1 MGTPVSAEKATKAA
15 LMPGRVSSRVRSRS
29 KPTVGAFAGVV
40 VMGPIVGGPPA
51 QVFDLGAGYTQ
62 VSLTKPVLPRWVPM
76 PAAFRTRRVL
86 ATSAALVA
94 LLLAVLLSLAVGA
107 RPIAPSTVLDALLH
121 GATGDDAEVV
131 RGLRVPRTLIGLM
144 VGAALALAGTALQ
157 GITRNPIADPGI
169 LGISQGSSVAVVLAI
184 AFLGVRGL
192 GYVWFAFTDAGEA
205 IAVYAIAAAGR
216 GGATPVKLALGG
228 AAVINA
234 LLLSVTTTASSPTR
248 ASALDEFRFW
258 QIGSLDG
265 RDTEIVGQI
274 WPFLLLGAVL
284 VLSVA
289 RGLDALALGED
300 VAKGLGRRVATVR
313 IVGGL
318 GATVLTGAA
327 VTAAGPV
334 AFVGLAVPHIA
345 RAVVGSDHRW
355 VLPMAAITG
364 PVMLL
369 VADVAGRIVFPPGEI
384 PAGVMT
390 ALIGVP
396 FLVTLVRR
404 KAVPT
409 WRAREHPARRTRAG
423 APDRDPLPRPPPLR
437 PSSPAAC
444 CCSWPRPASRISA
457 SGRSPSR
464 PARSYGSS
472 SASRRRPRSS
482 SRSCANRGSSSPSPS
497 APPSASRAASSRPW
511 PATRSPAPTSSASAR
526 APGPSPSPR

>member
-1 MGTPVSAEKATKAA
+1 
-15 LMPGRVSSRVRSRS
+15 
-29 KPTVGAFAGVV
+29 
-40 VMGPIVGGPPA
+40 
-51 QVFDLGAGYTQ
+51 
-62 VSLTKPVLPRWVPM
+62 M

-131 RGLRVPRTLIGLM
+131 RELRVPRTLIGLM
-144 VGAALALAGTALQ
+144 VGAALGLVGTALQ

-184 AFLGVRGL
+184 AFLGVHEL
-192 GYVWFAFTDAGEA
+192 SGYVWFAFAGA
-205 IAVYAIAAAGR
+205 ALASVAVYAIAAAGR

-228 AAVINA
+228 AAINA
-234 LLLSVTTTASSPTR
+234 LLLSVTTGVLTTR

-300 VAKGLGRRVATVR
+300 VAKGLGQSVAAVR

-327 VTAAGPV
+327 VAAAGPV

-404 KAVPT
+404 KAVP
-409 WRAREHPARRTRAG
+409 A
-423 APDRDPLPRPPPLR
+423 
-437 PSSPAAC
+437 
-444 CCSWPRPASRISA
+444 
-457 SGRSPSR
+457 
-464 PARSYGSS
+464 
-472 SASRRRPRSS
+472 
-482 SRSCANRGSSSPSPS
+482 
-497 APPSASRAASSRPW
+497 
-511 PATRSPAPTSSASAR
+511 
-526 APGPSPSPR
+526 

>member
-1 MGTPVSAEKATKAA
+1 MT
-15 LMPGRVSSRVRSRS
+15 
-29 KPTVGAFAGVV
+29 
-40 VMGPIVGGPPA
+40 
-51 QVFDLGAGYTQ
+51 
-62 VSLTKPVLPRWVPM
+62 
-76 PAAFRTRRVL
+76 AAFRSRRVL
-86 ATSAALVA
+86 ATSAAVVA

-107 RPIAPSTVLDALLH
+107 RPIAPGTVLDALLH
-121 GATGDDAEVV
+121 GGTGDDAEVV
-131 RGLRVPRTLIGLM
+131 RQLRIPRTVIGLM

-184 AFLGVRGL
+184 AFLGVHSL
-192 GYVWFAFTDAGEA
+192 SGYVWFAFAGA
-205 IAVYAIAAAGR
+205 ALASVAVYAIASSGR

-228 AAVINA
+228 AAINA
-234 LLLSVTTTASSPTR
+234 LLLSVTTGVLTTKA
-248 ASALDEFRFW
+248 AALDEFRFW

-265 RDTEIVGQI
+265 RDTATIGQI

-300 VAKGLGRRVATVR
+300 VAKGLGQKVATVR

-327 VTAAGPV
+327 VAAAGPI

-355 VLPMAAITG
+355 VLPMAALIG
-364 PVMLL
+364 PVMVL
-369 VADVAGRIVFPPGEI
+369 VADVAGRIVFPPGEV

-404 KAVPT
+404 KAVP
-409 WRAREHPARRTRAG
+409 A
-423 APDRDPLPRPPPLR
+423 
-437 PSSPAAC
+437 
-444 CCSWPRPASRISA
+444 
-457 SGRSPSR
+457 
-464 PARSYGSS
+464 
-472 SASRRRPRSS
+472 
-482 SRSCANRGSSSPSPS
+482 
-497 APPSASRAASSRPW
+497 
-511 PATRSPAPTSSASAR
+511 
-526 APGPSPSPR
+526 